1 MNRFESGIRVSASL
15 AVVLASACGG
25 GGDGPADVADPPP
38 DLTGTYDLTSFS
50 SAVLTSGATLTPPA
64 VSGTLVLQQS
74 PANGAEAVGTF
85 NFEVRVPDGQG
96 NTQVVADEGNYRVRA
111 DGSWEQGGS
120 LVQGIGT
127 FSFSGSTL
135 TMRVTEPALNAS
147 TSVWQRR

>member
-1 MNRFESGIRVSASL
+1 MNRFESGLRVSASF
-15 AVVLASACGG
+15 AVVLAFACGG
-25 GGDGPADVADPPP
+25 GGDSPADVPDPPP
-38 DLTGTYDLTSFS
+38 DLTGTYDLASFT

-74 PANGAEAVGTF
+74 PANGAEANGTF
-85 NFEVRVPDGQG
+85 DFEVRIPSDQG
-96 NTQVVADEGNYRVRA
+96 VMQVVADQGNYTVRG

-135 TMRVTEPALNAS
+135 TTRVTEPALNAS
-147 TSVWQRR
+147 TSVWRRR